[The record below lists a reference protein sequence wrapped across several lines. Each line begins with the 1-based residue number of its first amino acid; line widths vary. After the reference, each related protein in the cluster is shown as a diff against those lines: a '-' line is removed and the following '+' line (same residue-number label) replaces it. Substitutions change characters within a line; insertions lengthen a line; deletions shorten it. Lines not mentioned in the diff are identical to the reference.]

1 MKQFLKKKQN
11 LIILGICLVLI
22 AVVVIITRIN
32 NMSNIT
38 NDAHTEDDSKK
49 NTYVNDFININS
61 DINETSTIAYED
73 LTNELTS
80 TKSNLSVTLPTSSE
94 KESTTKKTSTA
105 LTTSNTTTTNN
116 NSALPPR
123 DLESEYINKT
133 ADLRHEYLLRKNDIE
148 IQRDNA
154 IINNKNREQSLS
166 AEISRLQIQCN
177 QEKNAVQQEINELNK
192 KKMEA
197 DMMASTNSYY
207 ATLSQQYANQ
217 IASKQAQLNNIES
230 KYGAKIKP
238 LKNELDS
245 LPTTEEIKA
254 QATADLNALE
264 IWYANEQ
271 EKLDREYGK

>member
-1 MKQFLKKKQN
+1 MKEFLKKKQN
-11 LIILGICLVLI
+11 LVILGICLVLV
-22 AVVVIITRIN
+22 AVAVIITRIN

-38 NDAHTEDDSKK
+38 NGVQTEDDTEKS
-49 NTYVNDFININS
+49 TYVNDFSNINN
-61 DINETSTIAYED
+61 DVNESSTTADKD
-73 LTNELTS
+73 LTNELTT
-80 TKSNLSVTLPTSSE
+80 TKSNLSVTLPTRPE

-133 ADLRHEYLLRKNDIE
+133 TDLRHEYLIRKNDIE
-148 IQRDNA
+148 TQRDNA

-245 LPTTEEIKA
+245 LPTTEEIQA

-264 IWYANEQ
+264 TWYANEQ